1 MRISN
6 KARKEREAAQ
16 TQEQVNVPVKRK
28 RRTKA
33 QIASDEAAALAALS
47 DVDLT
52 GIDLKSEE
60 E

>member
-6 KARKEREAAQ
+6 KLRKEREAA
-16 TQEQVNVPVKRK
+16 QEQVNVPVKRK

-33 QIASDEAAALAALS
+33 QIAADEAAALAALS
-47 DVDLT
+47 DVELT
-52 GIDLKSEE
+52 SVDLKSEE